1 MSEKQSERSDSV
13 SVTSDHSKGGGPNFS
28 EETPS
33 AIESERSDLSSSV
46 SVKSDRSKGGGPNF
60 REETPSAT
68 ERSDSDVSSSVSV
81 KSNRSKDGEGPNF
94 REETPSATE
103 RHFISVRSDSDV
115 SSSVSVKSNRSKD
128 GEGPNFREETPSATE
143 SVRSVSHVSSS
154 VSVKSD
160 RSKGGG
166 PNFREETPSATES
179 VRSDSDVSSS
189 VSVKSNRSKDGEG
202 PNFREETPSATERHF
217 ISLHVSSS
225 VSVKSNRS
233 KDGEGPNFREE
244 TPSATE
250 RKKSFMKSDHSKGGG
265 PNSSHRKTSSTKRER
280 SGSVESSLVSMRS
293 DRSKDGTLPSFN
305 EKTTS
310 TKSSKEQN
318 TTVNIGAEIVRW
330 ESLKVQKG
338 MNSDV
343 ELASFLLNRIQYEKK
358 TDFQSYRFKKFREN
372 LIWVFQDLE
381 NKIIVFLKNELER
394 FKKILKKENTQ
405 YFVQDFIEDMCSI
418 KEAALDITLHFLKI
432 MKQHELADTL
442 KDELVFIHQ
451 RQLKSNLK
459 KKYQCVFEGIAK
471 QGDSTLLNSI
481 YTDLYITQ
489 GGSEQVNTQ
498 HEVRQIEISRRAES
512 QEIQIECTNL
522 FESPEQGK
530 EIRTVLT
537 KGVAGIGKSISVQ
550 KFILD
555 WAEEKENQDISF
567 IFPLPFREMN
577 LKEEEK
583 QSLMNLVSQFFPEV
597 KGLNLTRNDKFK
609 VLFILDGLDECRLPL
624 NFKDNETWR
633 DVSSPAS
640 LDVLLTNL
648 IRGNLLPSALIW
660 ITTRPAAASRIP
672 QDCIDRVTEV
682 RGFNDAQKEEYFNKR
697 FTDKKMAEDIIDHVK
712 KSKSLFIM
720 CHIPVFCWISA
731 TVLQNILEEKRNN
744 DVKNNQADD
753 TSETLQESNTEDTPK
768 TLTQMYTHFL
778 RFQIQQSRSKYDG
791 EYTPDVSWDKD
802 AILSL
807 GKLAFHQ
814 LERNNLIFYD
824 TDLEACGI
832 DASKALV
839 YSGMCTQIFKEETGI
854 ILGTMYCFVHMSIQ
868 EFIAALYAHLFLDSN
883 KKNVFDQESTEQR
896 NKNEAMIDL
905 LKTAVDKALTSEI
918 GHLDLFL
925 RFLLGLSLES
935 NHPLLRGLLTQQ
947 DSNDQSNKDI
957 VKYIKQK
964 LGENLSPERSINLF
978 YCLNE
983 LNEKTLVED
992 IQTQLREGSLSSA
1005 DLSPAQWS
1013 AVAFVLLTSE
1023 KELENFELQE
1033 FKKSDECLI
1042 RLSAVIKTS
1051 KRALLNDCNLTD
1063 KSCSAL
1069 ATVLGSDTNLKE
1081 LNMNNNN
1088 LQDSGVALLCTG
1100 LKSVKC
1106 KLETLW
1112 LNKCDLTKESCSALA
1127 SVLSSDSSS
1136 LKDLELSNNN
1146 LQDSGVKLLCD
1157 GLKNNRK
1164 LEKIRL
1170 SDCGI
1175 TEEGYKALASALRSN
1190 PLSHLIELDLTGND
1204 PGQSGV
1210 KELSNLLQ
1218 DPDCQL
1224 KMSSDSSSLKNL
1236 ELSNNN
1242 LQDSGV
1248 KPPCDG
1254 LKNNRKLEKI
1264 RFLGPDAEEAC
1275 KYLTE
1280 DLHIKNL
1287 LLLSELNLS
1296 RRELGDTQVNQIAA
1310 LLKDKHCTLNT
1321 LKMNNNSITAEGCA
1335 ALTSAFNSNPSNL
1348 IELDLSGNKLGNS
1361 GIEEICP
1368 LLENTQCRLMKL
1380 KLSDCSITEEGYK
1393 SLASALRSNPSHLT
1407 ELDLT
1412 GNDPGQSG
1420 VKELNDLLQ
1429 EEHCK
1434 LKSRFLKIPAAQ
1446 EACEYLTNVLSI
1458 SPLLLTEL
1466 DLSEDK
1472 LGDLDG
1478 EKLSA
1483 LLKDS
1488 HSKVVKIKLNN
1499 CEQTEKSCSVLA
1511 TVLSSKTILKELN
1524 LNSSRLLDSGVK
1536 EICEGLKNPVCKLE
1550 ILKLSD
1556 CSISEEGYKA
1566 LASALR
1572 SNPSHLIELDLTGN
1586 DPGQSGV
1593 KELDDLLQDQN
1604 CQLKI
1609 LTFLGPI
1616 ADEACKYLT
1625 EDLHIKNPLLLRELI
1640 LSGHE
1645 LGDTRVNQIAALLQ
1659 DKHCKLYTLMLCNC
1673 GLTEESCL
1681 ALATVLTSNSSLKE
1695 LDISSNNLQDSGVK
1709 KLQNA
1714 LENTNCTL
1722 EKLRLSD
1729 CSITEEGYKAL
1740 ASALRSNPSHLIEL
1754 DLTGNDPGQSGVK
1767 ELDDLLQD
1775 QNCQL
1780 KILTFLGPI
1789 ADEACKY
1796 LTEDLHIKNPLLLRE
1811 LNLSGHELG
1820 DTRVNQIAALL
1831 QDKHCKLNTLMLC
1844 NCGLTEESCLALA
1857 TVLTSNSSLKELD
1870 ISSNNLQD
1878 SGVKKLQNALEN
1890 TNCTL
1895 EKLRLSDCSITEE
1908 GYKALASALRSNP
1921 SHLIELD
1928 LTGNDPGQSGVKE
1941 LDDLLQDQNCQLK
1954 ILTFLGPIADEAC
1967 KYLTEDLHIKNPLLL
1982 RELNLSG
1989 HELGDTRV
1997 NQIAALLQDKHCKL
2011 NTLMLCNCGLTEES
2025 CLALATVL
2033 TSNSSLK
2040 ELDISSNNLQD
2051 SGVKKL
2057 QNALENT
2064 NCTLEKLRLSDCS
2077 ITEEGYKA
2085 LASALRSNP
2094 SHLIELDLTGNDPG
2108 QSGVK
2113 ELDDLLQDENCE
2125 LKTLRFLSP
2134 PADEACQIVNRV
2146 LCENLLLLRELNL
2159 SEHKLGPSGLKKLA
2173 AVLPDKHCKL
2183 NTLILNNSNITD
2195 EDCRVLTEAL
2205 NSNPSNLTELNLSRT
2220 KLRDSGL
2227 KIFSALFK
2235 NEQCQL
2241 EKLKLNC
2248 SSVTAEGCSVLAS
2261 AFCLNLKELELNEN
2275 KLGNSG
2281 VTEISTLLGN
2291 SQCTLKILRLS
2302 DCSITE
2308 EGYKALASALKS
2320 NPSHL
2325 IELDL
2330 TGNDPGQSGVKE
2342 LDDFLHDE
2350 NCQLKTLRF
2359 LGPAA
2364 DEACQYVRVIV
2375 GENPLLLRE
2384 LNLSGYELG
2393 DTRVNQIAALL
2404 QDKHCK
2410 LNKLTMNNNSIT
2422 AEGCAALTSA
2432 FNSNPSNLKEL
2443 DLSGNKL
2450 GNSGMEKI
2458 CHLMKNTQCRLKKL
2472 KLSDCSITEEG
2483 YKALASALRS
2493 NPSHLIELDLTG
2505 NDPGQS
2511 GVKELDDLLRD
2522 QKCQLNTLR
2531 FLGRDADEACQFVT
2545 GIVVKNPLLLRELN
2559 LSERELG
2566 DRNVK
2571 QIAALLQDKHC
2582 TVKTLQM
2589 NNNSIT
2595 AEGCAALTSAF
2606 NSNPSN
2612 LIELDLSGNKL
2623 GNSGMEKICLLLKK
2637 TQCKMEKLKLSDC
2650 SITEEG
2656 YKALASA
2663 LRSNPSHL
2671 TELDLTGNDPGQS
2684 GVKEL
2689 NNLLQDEH
2697 CSLKSIKFLKST
2709 AAMEVCE
2716 YLTKVLGKSPLL
2728 LTELDLSEVK
2738 LGDLDGEKF
2747 SALLM
2752 DSHSKVEKIK
2762 LNNCKLTEKSC
2773 SVLATVLSS
2782 KTILK
2787 ELNLN
2792 NSRLLDSRVKE
2803 ICEGLKKST
2812 LKILKLSECDL
2823 TEESCSALASVLS
2836 SDSSY
2841 LKDLDLSN
2849 NNLQDSVVKLF
2860 SDGLKNNCKLEKLRL
2875 SDCSI
2880 TEEGY
2885 KALASALRSNPSHLI
2900 ELDLT
2905 GNDPGQSGVKELN
2918 DLLQNQN
2925 CQLKTLRFLGP
2936 AADEACQYLI
2946 GIMGKNPLIL
2956 RELNLSE
2963 CELKDTRVHQI
2974 AALLKD
2980 KHCKLNTLI
2989 LNNSDITAEDC
3000 CVLTEALN
3008 TNPSNLTE
3016 LNLSGTKLRDSGMK
3030 IFSTLFE
3037 NEQCRLE
3044 KLKIKCISITAEGCA
3059 ALTSAFNSNPSNLI
3073 ELDLSGN
3080 KLGNSGVTQIST
3092 LLGNSECALQILR
3105 LSICSI
3111 TEEGYKALASA
3122 LRSNPSHLIEL
3133 DLTGNDPGQS
3143 GVKELDDL
3151 LQDQNCQL
3159 KTLRF
3164 LGPEADK
3171 ACQYIRGIVGENP
3184 LLLRALNLSERKLR
3198 DTRVNQIAALL
3209 KDKHCTVNTLMLNN
3223 NSITAEG
3230 CVALTSAFNS
3240 NPSNLKELDL
3250 SGNKLG
3256 NSGIEKI
3263 CHLLENIQ
3271 CRLEKLKLSD
3281 CSISKEGYKALA
3293 SALRS
3298 NPSHLIELDL
3308 TGNDPGQSGV
3318 KELHDLLHDEHCK
3331 LTIRFLKSPAALEAC
3346 EYLTKVLV
3354 KSPLLLTE
3362 LDLSEDKLGD
3372 LDGEKLSALLMDSHS
3387 KVEKIKL
3394 NNCEQTEKS
3403 CSVLATVLSSKTI
3416 LKELNLNNSRLLDSG
3431 VREICEG
3438 LKNPVCELE
3447 ILKLSDCSITEE
3459 GYKALASALRSNPSH
3474 LIELDLTGNDPGQSG
3489 VKELN
3494 DLLQN
3499 QNCQLKTLRFLG
3511 PAADEACQYLIGI
3524 MGKNPL
3530 ILRELNLSECE
3541 LKDTRVHQIAAL
3553 LKDKH
3558 CKLNTLILN
3567 NSDITAEDCCVLTE
3581 ALNTNPSNLTEL
3593 NLSGTKLRDSGMKI
3607 FSTLFENEQCRLE
3620 KLKIKC
3626 ISITAEGCAALTSAF
3641 NSNPSN
3647 LIELDLSGNKL
3658 GNSGVTQISTLLGNS
3673 ECALQILR
3681 LSICSITEEGYKALA
3696 SALRSNPSHLIEL
3709 DLTGNDPGQSGVKE
3723 LDDLLQ
3729 DQNCQLKTLRFLGP
3743 EADKAC
3749 QYIRGIVGENP
3760 LLLRALNLS
3769 ERKLR
3774 DTRVNQIAALLKDK
3788 HCTVN
3793 TLMLNNNSITAE
3805 GCVALTSAFNS
3816 NPSNLKELDLSG
3828 NKLRN
3833 LGIKK
3838 ICHLLENIQ
3847 CRLEKLK
3854 LSDCSISKEGYKAL
3868 ASALR
3873 SNPSHLIEL
3882 DLTGNDPGQSGVKEL
3897 HDLLHDE
3904 HCKLTI
3910 RFLKSPAALEACE
3923 YLTKVLVKSPLLLT
3937 ELDLSEDKLGDLDGE
3952 KLSAL
3957 LMDSHSKVEKIKLNN
3972 CEQTEKSCSV
3982 LATVLSSKT
3991 ILKEL
3996 NLNNS
4001 RLLDSGVREI
4011 CEGLKNPVC
4020 ELEILKLSDC
4030 SITEE
4035 GYKAL
4040 ASALRSNPS
4049 HLIELD
4055 LTGNDPGQS
4064 GVKELDDLLQDPN
4077 FQLKTLRL
4085 LQSPNAEEACKYL
4098 TEDLHIKNLLLLKEL
4113 NLSEHELG
4121 DTRVNQIA
4129 ALLKDKHCKLNTL
4142 MMHNCGL
4149 TEESCSALA
4158 TVLTS
4163 NSSLK
4168 ELDISNNNLQ
4178 DSGVNKLQNALE
4190 NTNCTLEKLRLS
4202 DCNITE
4208 EGYKALASA
4217 LRSNSSHLIELDLT
4231 GNDPGQ
4237 SGVKELND
4245 LLQDPECQLKTLRFL
4260 GTEADKACQYVRGIV
4275 GENPLLLRD
4284 LNLSG
4289 SKLGDTQVNQIAALL
4304 QDKHCTVN
4312 TLMLNN
4318 NSITAEGCAALTS
4331 AFNSNPSNLIELDL
4345 SGNKL
4350 GNSGIKKICHLLKNT
4365 QCRLEKLKLSDCS
4378 ITEEGYKDLVS
4389 ALRSNPSHLIELD
4402 LTGND
4407 PGRSGV
4413 KELDDLL
4420 QVEHCSLKTIRFL
4433 KSPAAQE
4440 ACEHLTKVLGKS
4452 PLLLTELDL
4461 SEDKLG
4467 DLDGV
4472 KLSDLLM
4479 DSHSKVEKI
4488 KLNNC
4493 EQTEKSCSVLATVL
4507 SSKTILKELN
4517 LNNSRLLDSGVKE
4530 ICEGLKKSTL
4540 KILKLSECSIRE
4552 EGYKALASALR
4563 SNPSHLIELDLTGND
4578 PGQSGVEHLINVQK
4592 TLCHS
4597 LKTLRILQSPAADE
4611 ACQYVREILGKNP
4624 LFLNELNLSGHK
4636 LGDTRVNQIAALLQD
4651 KHCTVNTLILRNC
4664 GLTEES
4670 CSALAAVLRSNSS
4683 LKELDISKNNLQN
4696 SGVKKLQNGLE
4707 HKNCTLEKLRLSE
4720 CSIREEGYK
4729 ALASALRSNPS
4740 HLIELDLTGND
4751 PGQSGVKELDD
4762 LLQDENCELKNLRI
4776 LRSPTAEE
4784 ACKYLTELL
4793 GKNPLL
4799 LRELNL
4805 SGCELGDTRVNQI
4818 AALLQDKH
4826 CQFNTLTLCG
4836 CSITE
4841 NQCNTLTKALFPNL
4855 SHLRELDLS
4864 GNQLKNTG
4872 AKHLSGVLKDSRC
4885 QLERLRLRGCD
4896 MTDKGCSAVTSA
4908 LKSNPSHLRELDL
4921 SGNEPGDSGFK
4932 DLSDL
4937 LKNPQCKLENLQLR
4951 GCHMTDE
4958 GCSAVTSALKSN
4970 PSHLRELDLSGNKLG
4985 DSGFKNLSDLLKNP
4999 QCKLE
5004 NLQLCK
5010 CNIQEKQC
5018 ISLTSA
5024 LKSNPSHLREL
5035 NLSGNVLRH
5044 TRVKHF
5050 YDLLK
5055 DSRCKLERLRL
5066 RSCDITAEDCSAVTS
5081 ALKSDPSH
5089 LRELDL
5095 SGNELGDSGVDNLGF
5110 VLSSSQCKLEKLHLC
5125 SCSITEKQCLI
5136 LTQHLCY
5143 NLSHLRE
5150 LDFSGNQIENKGVNH
5165 LCEVLMN
5172 PRCKLE
5178 RLSLNECGITDVS
5191 SLAQSLTNTKAL
5203 QFLKE
5208 LDLSKNNIGSSRQQL
5223 IDLIKDSSCNLS
5235 LEKEGW
5241 SSWNT
5246 AANVFSGIGGLFTW
5260 SKAQE
5265 EPVKSTAQEKP
5276 PSDERSSEGKLE
5288 EGEKQEFLV

>member
-2291 SQCTLKILRLS
+2291 SQCTLKILR
-2302 DCSITE
+2302 
-2308 EGYKALASALKS
+2308 
-2320 NPSHL
+2320 
-2325 IELDL
+2325 
-2330 TGNDPGQSGVKE
+2330 
-2342 LDDFLHDE
+2342 
-2350 NCQLKTLRF
+2350 
-2359 LGPAA
+2359 
-2364 DEACQYVRVIV
+2364 
-2375 GENPLLLRE
+2375 
-2384 LNLSGYELG
+2384 
-2393 DTRVNQIAALL
+2393 
-2404 QDKHCK
+2404 
-2410 LNKLTMNNNSIT
+2410 
-2422 AEGCAALTSA
+2422 
-2432 FNSNPSNLKEL
+2432 
-2443 DLSGNKL
+2443 
-2450 GNSGMEKI
+2450 
-2458 CHLMKNTQCRLKKL
+2458 
-2472 KLSDCSITEEG
+2472 LSDCSITEEG